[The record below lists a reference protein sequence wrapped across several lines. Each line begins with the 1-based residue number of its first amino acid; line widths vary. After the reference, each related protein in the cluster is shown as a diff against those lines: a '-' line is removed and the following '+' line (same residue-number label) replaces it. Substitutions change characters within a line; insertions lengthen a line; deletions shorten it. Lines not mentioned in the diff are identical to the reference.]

1 MPARVSEQK
10 TARETRENEDM
21 SIDWGSLGEVAVV
34 SIGAT
39 IGVVVLFALGVRA
52 LAERETVRAHGGGGT
67 FQQVSA
73 GACFLVCVCAVLYG
87 LYLIIP
93 QFH

>member
-1 MPARVSEQK
+1 MDIK
-10 TARETRENEDM
+10 
-21 SIDWGSLGEVAVV
+21 WGSLGEVAVV

-39 IGVVVLFALGVRA
+39 IGVVVLFAFGVRA
-52 LAERETVRAHGGGGT
+52 LAERDTIRAEGGDGT

-73 GACFLVCVCAVLYG
+73 GTCFAVCAAAVLYG

>member
-1 MPARVSEQK
+1 
-10 TARETRENEDM
+10 M
-21 SIDWGSLGEVAVV
+21 SIAWGSLGDVALV

-39 IGVVVLFALGVRA
+39 IAVVAMFALGVRT
-52 LAERETVRAHGGGGT
+52 LAERDTARAHGGNGT

-73 GACFLVCVCAVLYG
+73 GACFLVCAAAVLYG